1 MLFLLLNIDCGN
13 RLDKADLNVHT
24 KSMSKDKQCDYSL
37 ELPQETVLKSIPNT
51 F

>member
-24 KSMSKDKQCDYSL
+24 KYIVG
-37 ELPQETVLKSIPNT
+37 LPFRNKTLIFTIDGKMG
-51 F
+51 